1 MVYLR
6 TEHSNGEGEVNLIAS
21 KTRIAPI
28 KKQSTPRVELLGATI
43 LARLVTSIIPA
54 ITSIRATPD
63 IVLWTDSL
71 ITLCWIRNNKA
82 WTQYVQNRV
91 KKIRELTNEYQ
102 WRHCPGE
109 LNPANLPSRGCS
121 GHELAKNEIWWNG
134 PPFLK
139 SQEEQ
144 LPKDPQ
150 PTSKDRDHA
159 DVEMTKHPRS
169 LTHSLSGISHS
180 ADNVVDIE
188 KIIGYLNYS
197 TRNKLLRVTARV
209 LRFLKRTRKKSC
221 SASVKTSYKM
231 PKISGSEAYKAFV
244 DELRCIH
251 SGRSNPMVNQLR
263 MYIDDDK
270 FIRCEGR
277 INNSTLPDTAK
288 QPILHGIRET
298 LKCVRGKY
306 WVLCGREAV
315 KQILK
320 KCAVSKKLQGNASAT
335 PREPPLP
342 WSRVSEE
349 PPFTNTDIDFAG
361 PLYVAANQTTKK
373 VT

>member
-1 MVYLR
+1 M
-6 TEHSNGEGEVNLIAS
+6 
-21 KTRIAPI
+21 
-28 KKQSTPRVELLGATI
+28 
-43 LARLVTSIIPA
+43 
-54 ITSIRATPD
+54 
-63 IVLWTDSL
+63 
-71 ITLCWIRNNKA
+71 
-82 WTQYVQNRV
+82 

-197 TRNKLLRVTARV
+197 TRNKLLRVTGKSPTV
-209 LRFLKRTRKKSC
+209 PEEDKKEIVFSF
-221 SASVKTSYKM
+221 SQ
-231 PKISGSEAYKAFV
+231 
-244 DELRCIH
+244 DELQDAENFWL
-251 SGRSNPMVNQLR
+251 RSIQGFR
-263 MYIDDDK
+263 
-270 FIRCEGR
+270 GR
-277 INNSTLPDTAK
+277 ITMHPLRSFESDGKST
-288 QPILHGIRET
+288 QNVYR
-298 LKCVRGKY
+298 R
-306 WVLCGREAV
+306 
-315 KQILK
+315 
-320 KCAVSKKLQGNASAT
+320 
-335 PREPPLP
+335 
-342 WSRVSEE
+342 
-349 PPFTNTDIDFAG
+349 
-361 PLYVAANQTTKK
+361 
-373 VT
+373 

>member
-1 MVYLR
+1 M
-6 TEHSNGEGEVNLIAS
+6 
-21 KTRIAPI
+21 
-28 KKQSTPRVELLGATI
+28 
-43 LARLVTSIIPA
+43 
-54 ITSIRATPD
+54 
-63 IVLWTDSL
+63 
-71 ITLCWIRNNKA
+71 
-82 WTQYVQNRV
+82 

-288 QPILHGIRET
+288 QPILLPLKHGFTAMVIRESHKIVLHEGIRET
-298 LKCVRGKY
+298 LNCVRGKY
-306 WVLCGREAV
+306 WVLYVVE
-315 KQILK
+315 
-320 KCAVSKKLQGNASAT
+320 KLLNKS
-335 PREPPLP
+335 
-342 WSRVSEE
+342 
-349 PPFTNTDIDFAG
+349 
-361 PLYVAANQTTKK
+361 
-373 VT
+373 